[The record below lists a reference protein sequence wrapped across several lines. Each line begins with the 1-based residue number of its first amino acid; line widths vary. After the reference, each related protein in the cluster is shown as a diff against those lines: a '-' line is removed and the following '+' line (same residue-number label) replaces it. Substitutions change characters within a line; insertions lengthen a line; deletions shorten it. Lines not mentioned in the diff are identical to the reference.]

1 MANSKPENQITS
13 ERRKEMKP
21 RGKGKRSLLLNAI
34 KSVTGDDEEAF
45 YRKIVERAINPE
57 DSASSA
63 LMKEILSRM
72 YPASKPTMPLV
83 KFNFPANGT
92 PVEKVAALE
101 VAIANEEIP
110 SDVAKTMIE
119 IMKMGLEIQQ
129 VTEFEDRIKAIE
141 DRLKGE
147 NADI

>member
-1 MANSKPENQITS
+1 MAKTKTSITPES
-13 ERRKEMKP
+13 RKNMP
-21 RGKGKRSLLLNAI
+21 HRGKGKRTLLLDAI

-45 YRKIVERAINPE
+45 YRKIVERAINPG
-57 DSASSA
+57 DSASPA

-83 KFNFPANGT
+83 RFEFPANGT

-101 VAIANEEIP
+101 MAIANEEIP

-147 NADI
+147 DANI

>member
-1 MANSKPENQITS
+1 MAKTKTSITPES
-13 ERRKEMKP
+13 RKNMP
-21 RGKGKRSLLLNAI
+21 QRGKGKRTLLLDAI

-57 DSASSA
+57 DSASPA

-83 KFNFPANGT
+83 RFEFPANGT

-101 VAIANEEIP
+101 MAIANEEIP

-147 NADI
+147 DANI